1 MRYIDKYPNC
11 IGCPVEKYCG
21 TMVSSIKLCNSYT
34 YKEEAVSTPQM
45 ANVSMVAVSAKDIT
59 PKDALDDYAIEQITL
74 QQEIM

>member
-34 YKEEAVSTPQM
+34 YKEESST
-45 ANVSMVAVSAKDIT
+45 NVSMVAVSSKDIT

>member
-34 YKEEAVSTPQM
+34 YKEESST
-45 ANVSMVAVSAKDIT
+45 NVSMVAVSAKDIT
-59 PKDALDDYAIEQITL
+59 LKDTFDDYAIEQITL